1 MNSKPLLDIGDKD
14 WHIVKA
20 ILQQHV
26 PDREVWAFGSR
37 AKWTAKEFSDLD
49 LAILGDKSLTL
60 GESAA
65 LTDAFA
71 DSDLPWKVDVV
82 DWVTTSP
89 SFRKII
95 KRDKVLVQ
103 SPSKFQAL
111 DLSMSSEWSLQRLD
125 QIAEINPSR
134 KVRKGNVVP
143 FVDMAALP
151 QLSRD
156 ISKDG
161 VSARESKGAGAH
173 FQNGDTL
180 LARITPCLENGK
192 TAQVRCLDN
201 NAIAEGSTEFIVLCG
216 KDPADND
223 FIYYL
228 CREPTFREYAVGR
241 MEGTS
246 GRQRVSWKSIA
257 AYEFPFPSPNERR
270 AAARVLSALDDRIAL
285 LRETN
290 TTLEAIAQALFK
302 SWFVDFDPVHVKL
315 QGRIPEGMDEAT
327 AALFPDSFEGVGL
340 RTVPRNWSLC
350 PVYNLAAF
358 INGAAYKVFEPN
370 LEKRGLPIVK
380 IAELKSGITAT
391 TAFSDVDM
399 PEKYLIDAGD
409 ILFSWSGNPDT
420 SIDTF
425 VWHHESALLNQHIF
439 RVLPATKLERAFVL
453 QTLKSLR
460 PVFAECARN
469 KQTTGLGHVTVADMK
484 RLLVVRPDSIILHLF
499 SQIVGPVQQRIFENE
514 KHALLLSKLRD
525 ALLPRLIS
533 GQLSPETRGRERR
546 RQHVLESEKP
556 R

>member
-1 MNSKPLLDIGDKD
+1 MSSKPLLDIGDKE
-14 WHIVKA
+14 WHIVEA
-20 ILQQHV
+20 ILQRYV

-49 LAILGDKSLTL
+49 LAILGEKSLTL
-60 GESAA
+60 ETSAA
-65 LTDAFA
+65 LSDAFA

-82 DWVTTSP
+82 DWTTTSS

-95 KRDKVLVQ
+95 ERDKVVVQTSRNSDFVRFGDLFGDPQRNGLTRPKRVRGTGLPMVNMGELFAYPRIKDIPMDLVPVEDKELQYLLETGDLLFARQ
-103 SPSKFQAL
+103 SL
-111 DLSMSSEWSLQRLD
+111 VLSGAGQCSIFLGSSGSTVFESHLIRCRLTVQRS
-125 QIAEINPSR
+125 NPLFYFYYFRSPEGR
-134 KVRKGNVVP
+134 RAIEAIVE
-143 FVDMAALP
+143 
-151 QLSRD
+151 Q
-156 ISKDG
+156 
-161 VSARESKGAGAH
+161 GAGAS
-173 FQNGDTL
+173 GI
-180 LARITPCLENGK
+180 R
-192 TAQVRCLDN
+192 
-201 NAIAEGSTEFIVLCG
+201 GSDLVNVLVPNPP
-216 KDPADND
+216 KQTQDKVA
-223 FIYYL
+223 
-228 CREPTFREYAVGR
+228 AVLG
-241 MEGTS
+241 
-246 GRQRVSWKSIA
+246 
-257 AYEFPFPSPNERR
+257 
-270 AAARVLSALDDRIAL
+270 ALDDRISL

-302 SWFVDFDPVHVKL
+302 SWFVDFDPVHAKM
-315 QGRIPEGMDEAT
+315 QGRVPDGMDEAM
-327 AALFPDSFEGVGL
+327 AALFPDSFEGAGL
-340 RTVPRNWSLC
+340 RTVPRSWSLC

-399 PEKYLIDAGD
+399 SEKYLIDAGD

-484 RLLVVRPDSIILHLF
+484 RLLVVRPDSIVLDLF

-533 GQLSPETRGRERR
+533 GQLSLETRGRERR
-546 RQHVLESEKP
+546 REPVLESEKP